1 VVNPKGGTSIVKPYQ
16 LTLKYSN
23 YKKDTNPDAHV
34 KVFNAIV
41 RVNGETFEVTSLI
54 HLVIH

>member
-1 VVNPKGGTSIVKPYQ
+1 VVNPKGGTLIAKPYQ

-23 YKKDTNPDAHV
+23 YKKYTNPDGHV

-41 RVNGETFEVTSLI
+41 
-54 HLVIH
+54 